1 MIFQKLQK
9 NAYGAGSG
17 PIWLDQ
23 VSCFGNESSIDKCT
37 HWAWGENNCNHTED
51 ISIKCSLGD
60 NEEESATKFR
70 HSKTYT
76 TPTKDMSTEMTFS
89 DNDFGENKNTYK
101 KCGYFNPNLTNPYAH
116 PEDQMQR
123 VIKGSEAKRGSHPW
137 QATIRVRG
145 RDGKSSH
152 WCGAVLISKKHLL
165 TAAHCLT
172 GYQKWSYFIRMG
184 DHYSNIDESTE
195 LDIFIEDWYIHE
207 QFRTGSQMN
216 NDIAL
221 IVLKSSVRF
230 TDYIQPVC
238 LPEKG
243 ANYTE
248 GRMCRISGWGSNKSG
263 ISSEIFDF
271 ILIILLTISFQHHRI
286 L

>member
-1 MIFQKLQK
+1 MK
-9 NAYGAGSG
+9 NSFGGGSG

-23 VSCFGNESSIDKCT
+23 VSCFGNETSIDRCT

-51 ISIKCSLGD
+51 ISIKCSMGD
-60 NEEESATKFR
+60 PEEESATKFR

-76 TPTKDMSTEMTFS
+76 TPIKDMSTEMTFS
-89 DNDFGENKNTYK
+89 DNDFVENKNTYK

-116 PEDQMQR
+116 PEDKMQR

-207 QFRTGSQMN
+207 QFRNGSQMN

-230 TDYIQPVC
+230 TDFIQPIC

-243 ANYTE
+243 ANYSE
-248 GRMCRISGWGSNKSG
+248 GRQCRISGWGSNKSG
-263 ISSEIFDF
+263 VSSEFF
-271 ILIILLTISFQHHRI
+271 LLFFIILKMSMSVGLTVI
-286 L
+286 LW